1 MSDTRWDAYK
11 KGAFR
16 VPATETFGFE
26 LLETDDGTPA
36 FRWTVPTEYC
46 NSAGNLQGGVMAAFA
61 DAVLGGLCASEIPND
76 FYPALAEM
84 KIQFLR
90 PAPAGSTITATG
102 RVLKTGKRL
111 IFVEAEIRSED
122 GKMLAKITGTEI
134 PAPATI

>member
-1 MSDTRWDAYK
+1 MTKSRWDAYK
-11 KGAFR
+11 EGAFTI
-16 VPATETFGFE
+16 PANDTFGFE
-26 LLETDDGTPA
+26 RVETDDSVA
-36 FRWTVPTEYC
+36 FRWTVPPEYC

-102 RVLKTGKRL
+102 RVLKPGKRL
-111 IFVEAEIRSED
+111 IFVEAEITDEA
-122 GKMLAKITGTEI
+122 GKLLAKITGTEI
-134 PAPATI
+134 PAPTT